1 MIYRHIAIAIHLQRH
16 WSAIISMAVIYYTT
30 QHLRD
35 FRDPTRDFRD
45 PTRVV
50 SSLGEI
56 VARAHMTAET
66 SLLTIISLLC

>member
-1 MIYRHIAIAIHLQRH
+1 
-16 WSAIISMAVIYYTT
+16 MAVIYYTT

-45 PTRVV
+45 PTRDFRDPTRLV

-66 SLLTIISLLC
+66 SLLTVIRLLC